1 MRPRP
6 FGPSSRG
13 SSARAPC
20 CSRSLF
26 IAKRLEHV
34 HPTHP
39 GRRWFLYAG
48 IFLVAVYG
56 GYFGAGLGILLLAVM
71 AIALPFELA
80 RLQGLRAVLSTL
92 INFAAAIVF
101 LVRGHLVVWAVV
113 TLLVGTVTGGWIET
127 WLIQRLSPRVVRG
140 LVVVI
145 AVATPIRLA

>member
-1 MRPRP
+1 
-6 FGPSSRG
+6 
-13 SSARAPC
+13 
-20 CSRSLF
+20 
-26 IAKRLEHV
+26 
-34 HPTHP
+34 
-39 GRRWFLYAG
+39 
-48 IFLVAVYG
+48 
-56 GYFGAGLGILLLAVM
+56 M